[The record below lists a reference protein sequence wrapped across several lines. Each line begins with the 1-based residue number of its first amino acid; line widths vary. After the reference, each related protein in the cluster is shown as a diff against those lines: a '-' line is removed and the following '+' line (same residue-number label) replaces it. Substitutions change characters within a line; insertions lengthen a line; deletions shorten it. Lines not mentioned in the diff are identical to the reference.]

1 MRNMKTKKGFTLME
15 LMVYIAILGI
25 VVLIAGQAFTDSTR
39 FRIRTQNIIKATQEA
54 ENVATYFKSD
64 VSQVG
69 AKSSKE
75 ETIAGGDDK
84 FSDVYNKVYMDPANS
99 VEEKKDSSSFKIE
112 TQDGFDKLTIRRV
125 RYDANGHFNAV
136 EEIKWYV
143 ESNILHRSCQILE
156 KKDGLTLSADDP
168 CADINKEPE
177 GIEMA
182 TGVQKF
188 EVHAAR
194 PGVNTE
200 DQQYFPPN
208 NETEFLLFP
217 RVGDINYVTML
228 VSNTSGEL
236 NKGGDG
242 AILSQFFSN
251 YDQFNEKILDESYRK
266 LNQLF
271 AIRNN
276 SSANV
281 QTDSW
286 KNLCSNYGKLEF
298 EPNQEYE
305 ISFEIPYP
313 GTTNDK
319 SILFVPGTDHMSV
332 GFRNIET
339 GEIPKKGANKLIDD
353 FLFFPPLEMNG
364 QGKRTMR
371 FSVSEKVENVC
382 LAFTFAAYSPLVSQG
397 TITIKNLKINKI
409 PSSNYDF
416 ETPYF
421 DPEANITE
429 KQNVKA
435 LKLDLQI
442 NRGGK
447 NNGGGESAEISLIIP
462 TPSNGPKD

>member
-1 MRNMKTKKGFTLME
+1 ME

-75 ETIAGGDDK
+75 ETIAGGVDK
-84 FSDVYNKVYMDPANS
+84 FSDVYNKVYMDPENS

-143 ESNILHRSCQILE
+143 ESNILHRSCQMLE

-168 CADINKEPE
+168 CADVHKEPE

-200 DQQYFPPN
+200 EQQYFPPN
-208 NETEFLLFP
+208 DETEFLLFP

-319 SILFVPGTDHMSV
+319 SLLFVPGTDHMSV

-353 FLFFPPLEMNG
+353 FLFFPPLETNG
-364 QGKRTMR
+364 QGKRSMR

-421 DPEANITE
+421 DPEANITTE

-442 NRGGK
+442 KRRGK

>member
-84 FSDVYNKVYMDPANS
+84 FSDVYNKVYMDPENS

-156 KKDGLTLSADDP
+156 KKSGLTLSADDP
-168 CADINKEPE
+168 CADVNQEPE

-200 DQQYFPPN
+200 EQQYFPPN
-208 NETEFLLFP
+208 DETEFLLFP
-217 RVGDINYVTML
+217 RVGDINYVTMQ

-236 NKGGDG
+236 NKGGEG
-242 AILSQFFSN
+242 VILSQFFSN
-251 YDQFNEKILDESYRK
+251 YDQSNEKIFDESNRK
-266 LNQLF
+266 INQLF
-271 AIRNN
+271 AIKNE
-276 SSANV
+276 STANP
-281 QTDSW
+281 QSDSW

-353 FLFFPPLEMNG
+353 FLFFPPLETNG
-364 QGKRTMR
+364 QGKRSMR

-421 DPEANITE
+421 APEANITE

>member
-1 MRNMKTKKGFTLME
+1 ME
-15 LMVYIAILGI
+15 LMVYIAILSI

-64 VSQVG
+64 VSQMG

-75 ETIAGGDDK
+75 ETIAGGNDK
-84 FSDVYNKVYMDPANS
+84 FSDVYNEVYMDPGNS

-168 CADINKEPE
+168 CADVNQEPE

-200 DQQYFPPN
+200 DQQFFPPN
-208 NETEFLLFP
+208 DETEFLLFP
-217 RVGDINYVTML
+217 RVGDINYVTMQ

-251 YDQFNEKILDESYRK
+251 YDQSNEKIFDESNRK
-266 LNQLF
+266 INQLF
-271 AIRNN
+271 AIKNE
-276 SSANV
+276 STANP
-281 QTDSW
+281 QSDSW

-353 FLFFPPLEMNG
+353 FLFFPPLETNG
-364 QGKRTMR
+364 QGKRSMR

-382 LAFTFAAYSPLVSQG
+382 LAFTFALYSPLVSQG
-397 TITIKNLKINKI
+397 TVTINNLRITKI
-409 PSSNYDF
+409 PASNYDF

-421 DPEANITE
+421 DPEAEDNITE

>member
-1 MRNMKTKKGFTLME
+1 ME

-64 VSQVG
+64 VSQMG

-84 FSDVYNKVYMDPANS
+84 FSDVYNEVYMDPANS

-200 DQQYFPPN
+200 EQQYFPPN
-208 NETEFLLFP
+208 DETEFLLFP

-251 YDQFNEKILDESYRK
+251 YDQFNEK
-266 LNQLF
+266 
-271 AIRNN
+271 N
-276 SSANV
+276 S
-281 QTDSW
+281 
-286 KNLCSNYGKLEF
+286 
-298 EPNQEYE
+298 
-305 ISFEIPYP
+305 
-313 GTTNDK
+313 
-319 SILFVPGTDHMSV
+319 
-332 GFRNIET
+332 
-339 GEIPKKGANKLIDD
+339 
-353 FLFFPPLEMNG
+353 
-364 QGKRTMR
+364 
-371 FSVSEKVENVC
+371 
-382 LAFTFAAYSPLVSQG
+382 
-397 TITIKNLKINKI
+397 
-409 PSSNYDF
+409 
-416 ETPYF
+416 
-421 DPEANITE
+421 
-429 KQNVKA
+429 
-435 LKLDLQI
+435 
-442 NRGGK
+442 
-447 NNGGGESAEISLIIP
+447 
-462 TPSNGPKD
+462 

>member
-1 MRNMKTKKGFTLME
+1 
-15 LMVYIAILGI
+15 
-25 VVLIAGQAFTDSTR
+25 
-39 FRIRTQNIIKATQEA
+39 
-54 ENVATYFKSD
+54 
-64 VSQVG
+64 
-69 AKSSKE
+69 
-75 ETIAGGDDK
+75 
-84 FSDVYNKVYMDPANS
+84 
-99 VEEKKDSSSFKIE
+99 
-112 TQDGFDKLTIRRV
+112 V

-156 KKDGLTLSADDP
+156 KKAGLTLSADDP
-168 CADINKEPE
+168 CADVNKEPE

-194 PGVNTE
+194 PGVNTKE
-200 DQQYFPPN
+200 RQYFPPN
-208 NETEFLLFP
+208 DETEFLLFP

-319 SILFVPGTDHMSV
+319 SLLFVPGTDHMSV

-364 QGKRTMR
+364 QGKRSMR

-447 NNGGGESAEISLIIP
+447 NNGGGESGEVSLIIP